1 MTYTQA
7 IEAIPANTTTGEG
20 KGLTIS
26 LLKAL
31 AHATVIQ
38 AADANEYLSMPVD
51 VRLGEIK
58 AIATHLDADHLIDPP
73 AASTAFN
80 ARLAQI
86 RLIGTSIANEADA
99 WDEPTARSN
108 LSLLTDRIM
117 TICLLMDTE
126 LGGITAAQTGDR
138 L

>member
-1 MTYTQA
+1 MTYAQA

-38 AADANEYLSMPVD
+38 AADQNEYLAMPND

-58 AIATHLDADHLIDPP
+58 AIATHLDPDHLIDPP
-73 AASTAFN
+73 AASTAFIE
-80 ARLAQI
+80 RLTQI
-86 RLIGTSIANEADA
+86 KLIGASLAAEADT
-99 WDEPTARSN
+99 WDEPTTRQN

-126 LGGITAAQTGDR
+126 LGGIPAAQTGDR